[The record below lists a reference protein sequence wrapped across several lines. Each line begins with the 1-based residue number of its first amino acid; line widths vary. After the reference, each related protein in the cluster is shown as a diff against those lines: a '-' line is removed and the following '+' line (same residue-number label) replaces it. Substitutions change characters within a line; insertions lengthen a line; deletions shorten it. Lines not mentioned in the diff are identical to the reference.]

1 MKPEEVSGALAIV
14 RQEIRRFR
22 VPAVTRIA
30 ADSRDPF
37 RVLVSTMLSLRTK
50 DAVTD
55 AASERLF
62 ALAKSPRAVRA
73 LTRRAIE
80 RAIYP
85 VCFYRTKAKHV
96 LEVARLLDDRYGGRV
111 PDTIEA
117 LLELPGVGRK
127 TANLVITLGYRKPGI
142 CVDTHV
148 HRISNRWG
156 LVRTRSPD
164 ETEARLREVLPRRHW
179 IEYNDLLVM
188 FGQNVCTPLSP
199 WCSRCGLGARCER
212 RNVTRAR

>member
-1 MKPEEVSGALAIV
+1 MRPEDVSAALAAV
-14 RQEIRRFR
+14 RRAIRPFV

-30 ADSRDPF
+30 ESRDPF

-62 ALAKSPRAVRA
+62 ALATTPADLRRLPRR
-73 LTRRAIE
+73 TIE

-85 VCFYRTKAKHV
+85 VCFYRQKSKHLV
-96 LEVARLLDDRYGGRV
+96 RVARLLGERHGDRV
-111 PDTIEA
+111 PDTMDE
-117 LLELPGVGRK
+117 LLALPGVGRK
-127 TANLVITLGYRKPGI
+127 TANLVLSLGHGLHAI

-156 LVRTRSPD
+156 LVRTKAPD
-164 ETEARLREVLPRRHW
+164 ETEARLREKLPRRHW
-179 IEYNDLLVM
+179 IEYNDLLVT
-188 FGQNVCTPLSP
+188 FGQNLCTPLSP
-199 WCSRCGLGARCER
+199 WCSRCPVSDRCARR
-212 RNVTRAR
+212 GVARSR